1 MSHTSLIE
9 LMYLKI
15 GFLLITVMYY
25 KRKKNKNKNNNN
37 FTKQLLQQGPTDSF
51 NNSTQ
56 THFFPSQSLP

>member
-1 MSHTSLIE
+1 
-9 LMYLKI
+9 
-15 GFLLITVMYY
+15 MYY

-56 THFFPSQSLP
+56 THFFSSQSLP